1 MDMDEFS
8 AFLELAGMLVTD
20 PRTVVLF
27 GLLLCAAVT
36 DVRSRRIPNKLT
48 AAGAGLG
55 LLYSAFVPFW
65 GDHGLL
71 WSLGGC
77 MAALVLL
84 FPLWMLRVL
93 GAGDVKLMAMTG
105 ALVGLDAITG
115 AMVASLIAG
124 GLLAVGYSL
133 WHGKL
138 RLMFANV
145 GRVVHQGT
153 AALATRTPLGG
164 AMQGWESVGKLPF
177 GVAIAAGT
185 IASVVGR
192 HFGLL

>member
-1 MDMDEFS
+1 MDEFS

-20 PRTVVLF
+20 PRTVLLF
-27 GLLLCAAVT
+27 SLLIWAAVT

-48 AAGAGLG
+48 LTGLVLG

-65 GDHGLL
+65 RDHGLL
-71 WSLGGC
+71 WALGG
-77 MAALVLL
+77 AVVALVLL

-93 GAGDVKLMAMTG
+93 GAGDVKLMAMVG
-105 ALVGLDAITG
+105 SLVGLDAITD
-115 AMVASLIAG
+115 AMLASLIAG
-124 GLLAVGYSL
+124 GVLAIAYSL

-145 GRVVHQGT
+145 GRVFYQGG

-164 AMQGWESVGKLPF
+164 ALQGWESVGKLPF
-177 GVAIAAGT
+177 GLAIAAGT
-185 IASVVGR
+185 IASVAGR
-192 HFGLL
+192 HFGFL